1 MAHFAEINGDNTVLR
16 VIVAEQDF
24 IDTGL
29 LGDPARWIQSS
40 YNTKAGVYYDPE
52 TNQPHAD
59 QSKAFRKN
67 FAAVGYTYDAERDA
81 FIPPKR
87 FLSFT
92 LDEETCQWIPPIPYP
107 IVEDENGIR
116 EKFRWNEITKSWDAY

>member
-29 LGDPARWIQSS
+29 LGDPARWVQTS

-52 TNQPHAD
+52 TNLPHAD

-67 FAAVGYTYDAERDA
+67 FAGVGYTYDVERDA
-81 FIPPKR
+81 FIPPKKWA
-87 FLSFT
+87 SYN
-92 LDEETCQWIPPIPYP
+92 LDETTCQWVPPIPYP

-116 EKFRWNEITKSWDAY
+116 TQFRWNEVNQSWDPY